1 MLPTAASKSAREAE
15 GVIGLLRGT
24 VAAIGEEAALIDV
37 NGVGYVAF
45 AGARTLARLSIG
57 EAAVLHIETQVRE
70 DAIRLFGFL
79 SEEERGWFVQLQTVQ
94 SVGAKVALAILD
106 TLGPAQI
113 ADSIAIADKSAFARA
128 NGVGPKLAQRIV
140 TELAGKAPP
149 RGFLAHATL
158 AEALTTP
165 APVPASTGA
174 RADAVS
180 ALLNLGL
187 DRDTATRAVASAA
200 KALGPE
206 AASKDLIRAALKEV
220 NDARG

>member
-1 MLPTAASKSAREAE
+1 M
-15 GVIGLLRGT
+15 IGLLRGT

-45 AGARTLARLSIG
+45 AGARTLARLAIG

-113 ADSIAIADKSAFARA
+113 ADCIAIADKSAFARA